1 MEKDTLLREVFIG
14 PASSFLDG
22 FPVGS
27 RFLDHWPEL
36 LVGYR
41 LNIEVPDFLRIGR
54 AKFASDLSPSPPIA
68 TIFVPRVF
76 FNP

>member
-14 PASSFLDG
+14 PASSFLDS
-22 FPVGS
+22 FLVGS
-27 RFLDHWPEL
+27 RFLNRWPEL
-36 LVGYR
+36 FVGYR
-41 LNIEVPDFLRIGR
+41 FDVEFPDFLRIGR
-54 AKFASDLSPSPPIA
+54 AEFASDLSPSPPIA